1 MEQIVDD
8 EVDFT
13 DECAPDKIKSAA
25 IFEIILLGI
34 CNFEILLDFCAFYLL
49 TLVISILIKN
59 VQCVRQECTTAFL
72 SATNY
77 LWFSGLT
84 LPSYFIS
91 LKL

>member
-34 CNFEILLDFCAFYLL
+34 CNFEILLDFCAFYLH
-49 TLVISILIKN
+49 
-59 VQCVRQECTTAFL
+59 
-72 SATNY
+72 
-77 LWFSGLT
+77 
-84 LPSYFIS
+84 
-91 LKL
+91 